1 MPAILFTMKFRHYD
15 QSQTKFVNLNYR
27 KILGEDSDAVLLND
41 IIESLDLSFFE
52 EVYKEIGNPAYD
64 PRAMM
69 KIIVYGYLNKYFGVR
84 PLAKKYEVDLG
95 LKYLSNDDFP
105 NFRTINLFRVNFID
119 EIADVFAQVVLIC
132 KELGMIGFEN
142 LSIDGQKLK
151 ANANVFQNKNLKGIR
166 KEKEKIE
173 KLLKKLLEKK
183 IDFQQ
188 EDGIKKK
195 RKLERRKKKLE
206 NAAQLL
212 IDAGAENDDKL
223 RHNLTDPDAKLMQDK
238 RGVINPDYNAQ
249 NAVDDKFQ
257 VLTAVNVIDT
267 PSDSEQLFPMKEESE
282 KKTGSPHKNT
292 LADCGYPDKETFTK
306 MKNDPTTEYYVPD
319 KTMHSSKDDKYSKWN
334 FKYIPEK
341 DVYIC
346 PEGKELEFVRVN
358 KDSKGLEY
366 RSYQA
371 SDCENCSVRDKC
383 QKLKRKKKGKTKGR
397 KKGNKNIKPHNRT
410 ISIYP
415 QDKDIKIMRE
425 KLDSDEGKKVYQ
437 VRMST
442 VEPVHGDM
450 QKNRGFVQFVLRGL
464 DKVNVEYNL
473 LAIAHNIR
481 KIILH
486 RADALKKLLGK
497 AQNVA

>member
-1 MPAILFTMKFRHYD
+1 MKFRPYD

-27 KILGEDSDAVLLND
+27 KLLGEDSDAVLLND

-52 EVYKEIGNPAYD
+52 EVYKEIGNPAYV

-69 KIIVYGYLNKYFGVR
+69 KIIVYGYLNKYFGGR

-95 LKYLSNDDFP
+95 LRYLSNDDFP
-105 NFRTINLFRVNFID
+105 NFRTINLFRVNFKD

-142 LSIDGQKLK
+142 MSIDGQKIK

-166 KEKEKIE
+166 KEKENIE

-188 EDGIKKK
+188 EDDIKKK
-195 RKLERRKKKLE
+195 KKKLERRKKKLE
-206 NAAQLL
+206 QAAQML
-212 IDAGAENDDKL
+212 IDAGAETDDKL
-223 RHNLTDPDAKLMQDK
+223 RHNLTDPDSKIMQDK
-238 RGVINPDYNAQ
+238 RGVKNPAYNAQ
-249 NAVDDKFQ
+249 NVVDDKFE
-257 VLTAVNVIDT
+257 VLTAVNVINT
-267 PSDSEQLFPMKEESE
+267 PSDNEQLFPMKEKSE
-282 KKTGSPHKNT
+282 ENAGQPSKNT
-292 LADCGYPDKETFTK
+292 LADSGYADKETFTQ

-319 KTMHSSKDDKYSKWN
+319 KTKHSSKDDKYSKWN
-334 FKYIPEK
+334 FKYDPDR
-341 DVYIC
+341 DVYFC
-346 PEGKELEFVRVN
+346 PEGKELKFVRIN

-366 RSYQA
+366 RTYQA
-371 SDCENCSVRDKC
+371 SDCENCGVRNEC
-383 QKLKRKKKGKTKGR
+383 QKLKGKN
-397 KKGNKNIKPHNRT
+397 KGNKNIKLHNRT

-415 QDKDIKIMRE
+415 QDENIKTMRE
-425 KLDSDEGKKVYQ
+425 KLDSEDGKKVYQ

-450 QKNRGFVQFVLRGL
+450 QKNRGFIQFILRGL
-464 DKVNVEYNL
+464 DKVNVEYKL

-497 AQNVA
+497 PQKIA